1 MTENRKRTPVP
12 VARPIPIEETK
23 ATTAERVAAIAALFE
38 MAKREGWRSDRPYG
52 PREELYDR

>member
-1 MTENRKRTPVP
+1 MTENRKRAPAPVS
-12 VARPIPIEETK
+12 RHIPIEETK
-23 ATTAERVAAIAALFE
+23 ATPEERVAAIETLME